1 MACLIRLQMKSVNLR
16 GNPNYWSEEEQ
27 FLQFLRFSTIQP
39 SFYGLTIFTVLS
51 NNIAN
56 TFFADTQQIVHFK
69 GT

>member
-1 MACLIRLQMKSVNLR
+1 MTCLIRLQMKTVNLR
-16 GNPNYWSEEEQ
+16 GDPNYWSEEEQ

-39 SFYGLTIFTVLS
+39 NFYGLTMFTFLS

-56 TFFADTQQIVHFK
+56 TFFADTHQIVHFK